1 MMRLTLLMIGTL
13 AVLCSCNRT
22 AKTQQSMHDKYVQ
35 HVDTN
40 KHVRTMAKNAT
51 AEPATTKSKQNVV
64 SSTEQVRTVSK
75 STKQHVDLREFSRQ
89 VAAHYAISLRGYGDV
104 AMNRRSMQDFITV
117 VCETNNLPT
126 TVCMKLASD
135 HFDKLAMS
143 LLKVNINEYAQI
155 VMYTCDGQQCIS
167 RYKAI
172 MDRKLAK
179 DIKRIQRDFER
190 DKEVQRALQEESA
203 QDD

>member
-1 MMRLTLLMIGTL
+1 MIRLTLLMIGAL

-22 AKTQQSMHDKYVQ
+22 AKTQHATSY
-35 HVDTN
+35 HVPAMAEQTT
-40 KHVRTMAKNAT
+40 KHVTIKPAIANKAT
-51 AEPATTKSKQNVV
+51 DSTKQTV
-64 SSTEQVRTVSK
+64 STNTANTTVSK